1 MPVQEDVLI
10 ILKARDDV
18 SRTVEQIRRNIEDL
32 GRTFNN
38 SMPNP
43 NQFTEPFGAGVD
55 GLGGKVDQVSY
66 SMSGFGDKISTAG
79 SQANITFTQ
88 MAERMDHFHVG
99 LNRVTNAMTGLFG
112 TMGLWGM
119 AHESWMFATQRQT
132 NQIYLGMR
140 RGTDEARQMYNE
152 IQNIVMELPGDDTF
166 LTTILT
172 QASGRDMTMS
182 IENVKTLGD
191 AIADYYVGAT
201 AKGQLSYETQR
212 ELTSYILTGE
222 TRMFT
227 NSILADEIDLLKNK
241 NTVTE
246 RATALQEAL
255 NKTGFEG
262 MAHYESA
269 TNAME
274 EFKGHFQ
281 KAFADIGSWVLPVM
295 QLILGLYNA
304 LDSLAGNGLISAGLI
319 SIATGIALVTTALG
333 TIGFITPMVNEGVRS
348 LVLFGQGIRNVRE
361 GFADLGV
368 IGFFRNHI
376 RGLID
381 ETTALISPLERM
393 TQLTSATSTGFNF
406 NFDTMTSTPAMWELE
421 NGAILTNSQLK
432 LQNLIATTQLNERE
446 LALMITQEGV
456 TYEQYLNNVGLDANT
471 MAKLKNVAQTMEMSD
486 AELLNLAVTSDMTT
500 AEFLETLELNYNSI
514 EKDLNTTNTILNAN
528 AELLD
533 MEYTNL
539 STFAKIR
546 NSASKV
552 FNTAVTYL
560 LGEAVVLESGAVV
573 NGTVVTT
580 EDIIVRQGGLFTRIS
595 ETLQRIWHTVAVYDE
610 TVSIGINTEATAT
623 ETTVKNLNI
632 GATIRNTY
640 ATLREAISKR
650 LSANGTLR
658 QIINKLRKIA
668 IDVWEI
674 VSSTALAFAEQ
685 ILAIIKGEEAI
696 ATGLLAGA
704 NIILAGSIEAV
715 KIALGPIGAIFDAIG
730 LSMYAILGIITAI
743 VGAFLLLTNTGGSLD
758 FLKGIFGDLWNSIQ
772 RIWDAFVNS
781 EPVQQIITTF
791 QNLWYTLE
799 TLFNFLGSIGGGLW
813 ELVFGVDDGSNS
825 GFDLLGV
832 ILEIVGAI
840 GNFVYWLSP
849 LGEILSIFDAIG
861 SAIAWVLDTWNEFID
876 TPEMQSLIEAFQEVR
891 VIFGEAFTELSD
903 AFGELWEALSEIGEA
918 FSSVFEDDS
927 TEDAT
932 ESVNVLLELLKTL
945 AWIIKAVVIP
955 PLKAVAGTVKAIADG
970 VKWVADGVQ
979 WLTGGGG
986 ENGSSN
992 GTSVDYT
999 TARSG
1004 MTPYNYSQSSNMTQA
1019 YNYNNPNQSR
1029 TVINYFNEGSVQ
1041 ADARNMSAKDVQALF
1056 TGAFGYNKARGTQ
1069 GIIR

>member
-10 ILKARDDV
+10 ILKARDEV
-18 SRTVEQIRRNIEDL
+18 SRTVEDIRRTIENL
-32 GRTFNN
+32 GRTFND
-38 SMPNP
+38 SLPNT
-43 NQFTEPFGAGVD
+43 NQFTVPLYNGVD
-55 GLGGKVDQVSY
+55 DLGARVEQVSY
-66 SMSGFGDKISTAG
+66 SMTGFGDRISSAG
-79 SQANITFTQ
+79 SQANMTFTQ
-88 MAERMDHFHVG
+88 MAERMDNFHVG

-119 AHESWMFATQRQT
+119 AHESWMFSTQRQT
-132 NQIYLGMR
+132 NQIYLSMR

-172 QASGRDMTMS
+172 QASGRDMAMS
-182 IENVKTLGD
+182 IENVRDLGD
-191 AIADYYVGAT
+191 AVADYYVGAT

-246 RATALQEAL
+246 RANALQEAL

-281 KAFADIGSWVLPVM
+281 KAFADLGSWSLPVI

-348 LVLFGQGIRNVRE
+348 LVLFGQGVRNIRE
-361 GFADLGV
+361 GFSDLGA

-376 RGLID
+376 RGLVD
-381 ETTALISPLERM
+381 ETTELITPLREM
-393 TQLTSATSTGFNF
+393 TKLTSATQAGLGF
-406 NFDTMTSTPAMWELE
+406 NFDTMTSAPMWELE
-421 NGAILTNSQLK
+421 NGAILTNTELK
-432 LQNLIATTQLNERE
+432 LQNLIATTRLEERE

-471 MAKLKNVAQTMEMSD
+471 MAKLSNVAQTMEMSE

-500 AEFLETLELNYNSI
+500 AEFLETLEVNYNSI
-514 EKDLNTTNTILNAN
+514 EKDLNTTSTILNAD
-528 AELLD
+528 AEFMSGTATD
-533 MEYTNL
+533 V

-546 NSASKV
+546 NSASKI
-552 FNTAVTYL
+552 FNTVVTYL
-560 LGEAVVLESGAVV
+560 LGEAIIVESGAVV

-595 ETLQRIWHTVAVYDE
+595 ETVQRIWHTIAVYDE
-610 TVSIGINTEATAT
+610 TVSVSINTEATAN
-623 ETTVKNLNI
+623 EVIAKNLNI
-632 GATIRNTY
+632 T
-640 ATLREAISKR
+640 ATLRNVYATISEAVSKR
-650 LSANGTLR
+650 ISANATLR
-658 QIINKLRKIA
+658 QIINSLRKIA
-668 IDVWEI
+668 TDVWEMI
-674 VSSTALAFAEQ
+674 SATALAFAEEM
-685 ILAIIKGEEAI
+685 LAIIKGEEAVT
-696 ATGLLAGA
+696 TGLLAGA
-704 NIILAGSIEAV
+704 NILLAGSIEAV
-715 KIALGPIGAIFDAIG
+715 KIALGPIGALFDAIG
-730 LSMYAILGIITAI
+730 LSMYAILAIIGAI
-743 VGAFLLLTNTGGSLD
+743 VGGFMLLTNTGGSLD

-813 ELVFGVDDGSNS
+813 ELVFGVDDGSSS

-840 GNFVYWLSP
+840 GDFIYWLSP

-861 SAIAWVLDTWNEFID
+861 SAIAWVLDTWNEFVD

-891 VIFGEAFTELSD
+891 IMFGEAF
-903 AFGELWEALSEIGEA
+903 GELFEAFSELWDALTEIGEA

-927 TEDAT
+927 TDEAR

-945 AWIIKAVVIP
+945 AWIIEVVVVP
-955 PLKAVAGTVKAIADG
+955 QLKMVAGTVKIIADG
-970 VKWVADGVQ
+970 VKWVADGVN
-979 WLTGGGG
+979 WLTGGGE
-986 ENGSSN
+986 ENNPNNTNSGYYSSQ
-992 GTSVDYT
+992 
-999 TARSG
+999 G

-1019 YNYNNPNQSR
+1019 YNYNTANQSR